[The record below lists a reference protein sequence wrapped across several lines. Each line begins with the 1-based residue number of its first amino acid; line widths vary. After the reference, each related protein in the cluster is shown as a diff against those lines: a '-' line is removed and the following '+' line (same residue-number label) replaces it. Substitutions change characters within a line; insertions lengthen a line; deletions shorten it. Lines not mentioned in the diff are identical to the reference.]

1 MKSCNGVCDQG
12 RKECPTPL
20 SCELPE
26 EDEIYSKNLNYIFV
40 PIYLVS
46 ITGCVFFIWQL
57 LK

>member
-12 RKECPTPL
+12 RKVCPTPF

-26 EDEIYSKNLNYIFV
+26 EDEIYSKNVNFVLV
-40 PIYLVS
+40 PIMLVA
-46 ITGCVFFIWQL
+46 ITGCSYFIWQI